1 MINYIEEVTE
11 LNLNDWFLKGF
22 TFEQYS
28 NQMTVNKD
36 EMLSIYERF
45 TLEKEDAEFLEK
57 LKAKQLRVIVLTED
71 WCGDALVNSPI
82 LLKIA
87 QASNMEVR
95 FILRDQN
102 LELMDQYLTNGTSR
116 SIPIFIFIDQNG
128 EEHAVWGPRAKEV
141 QSMVDRERAT
151 LPANDAPD
159 FKDKQTEMYKK
170 FRESYINDVS
180 IWDHVSASII
190 TLLKEKNLNQQ

>member
-1 MINYIEEVTE
+1 MIHYIKEVTE
-11 LNLNDWFLKGF
+11 LNLNDWFVKGF
-22 TFEQYS
+22 TFEQYLD
-28 NQMTVNKD
+28 QMTVNKE

-45 TLEKEDAEFLEK
+45 TLAKEDADFLEK

-87 QASNMEVR
+87 EAANIDVR

-102 LELMDQYLTNGTSR
+102 LELMDQYLTNGTAR
-116 SIPIFIFIDQNG
+116 AIPIFVFIDQNG

-141 QSMVDRERAT
+141 QSMVDRERAA
-151 LPANDAPD
+151 LPANDAAD

-170 FRESYINDVS
+170 FRESYINDAA
-180 IWDHVSASII
+180 IWDYVSASII
-190 TLLKEKNLNQQ
+190 ALLKQKNSEQ